1 MALIIELPLSDRF
14 TFLIKG
20 LLTDV
25 VGAIPSGLIP
35 VPLIKLLWWRLR
47 RMSARFAAIM
57 AQYEAGTLPPP
68 RPARLPPAPAA
79 PSVAPSAPAEPRPT
93 PSPRPLELPR
103 HVGWVTQKIPDAE
116 IWRPQLREMLADH
129 KLPAALAAAPQLG
142 SLLRSMCHMMAV
154 KKPAWL
160 RLPRGPRAPRP
171 PKPKR
176 ILVRLGAG
184 QLWRGPSGIWQR
196 EEDAKKFDAKIWV
209 YPHELLEK
217 WP

>member
-25 VGAIPSGLIP
+25 VGAIPSGFIP

-68 RPARLPPAPAA
+68 RPARLPPAPSA
-79 PSVAPSAPAEPRPT
+79 APAEPRPA

-116 IWRPQLREMLADH
+116 VWRPQLREMLADH

-142 SLLRSMCHMMAV
+142 SLLRSICPVFSPLHRDPPV
-154 KKPAWL
+154 LRPATNCA
-160 RLPRGPRAPRP
+160 RAHQE
-171 PKPKR
+171 
-176 ILVRLGAG
+176 A
-184 QLWRGPSGIWQR
+184 
-196 EEDAKKFDAKIWV
+196 E
-209 YPHELLEK
+209 
-217 WP
+217 